1 MPRAGLDAAVV
12 TAAAAGLADEN
23 GLAQLSMSTVAD
35 RLGVKPP
42 SLYKHVA
49 GLPDLTRRI
58 AALAAAELTDEL
70 ADATRGHTGRE
81 ALVAAARTVRR
92 YVQRHPGRYA
102 ATTGSRPADA
112 DDPLAT
118 ALDRSLSAFVTV
130 LRDYGLDPA
139 DEVHALRMLRSML
152 HGFATLEVSG
162 GFQLGTDVDESFT
175 WMIDFLDQGLRA
187 RASDGNGRAVVDGG
201 SAAAR
206 SAARGGP

>member
-1 MPRAGLDAAVV
+1 MPRAGLDPSVV
-12 TAAAAGLADEN
+12 TEAAAALADEN
-23 GLAQLSMSTVAD
+23 GLAHLSMSTLAD

-58 AALAAAELTDEL
+58 AALAAAELTEEL
-70 ADATRGHTGRE
+70 TDATGGRTGRE
-81 ALVAAARTVRR
+81 ALAAAARTVRR
-92 YVQRHPGRYA
+92 YVQEHPGRYA

-112 DDPLAT
+112 DDPLSS
-118 ALDRSLSAFVTV
+118 ALDQSLSSFVTV

-175 WMIDFLDQGLRA
+175 WMIDFLDRGLRA
-187 RASDGNGRAVVDGG
+187 QASGGGDRADR
-201 SAAAR
+201 
-206 SAARGGP
+206 

>member
-1 MPRAGLDAAVV
+1 MPRAGLDATIVTE
-12 TAAAAGLADEN
+12 TAAALADEH

-58 AALAAAELTDEL
+58 AALAAAELTEAL
-70 ADATRGHTGRE
+70 TEATRGRDGRD
-81 ALVAAARTVRR
+81 ALAAAAHTVRR
-92 YVQRHPGRYA
+92 YVQDHPGRYA
-102 ATTGSRPADA
+102 ATTGSRPADP

-118 ALDRSLSAFVTV
+118 ALDRSLSSFVTV

-187 RASDGNGRAVVDGG
+187 RASAGA
-201 SAAAR
+201 
-206 SAARGGP
+206 